1 MKPLVLGFGNELLTD
16 DAIGIL
22 AARVLAEELADRADV
37 IECGVSGL
45 SLLGVLADRSQVV
58 IIDAICTGSDAPG
71 TIRELRPEDLRSTAS
86 PSPHY
91 AGLPEVIE
99 MARTLQL
106 DFPRDIRIV
115 AVKVADPHTIG
126 GAMSE
131 PVAQSLDE
139 IVRRVKGHIDGWIV
153 PAA

>member
-1 MKPLVLGFGNELLTD
+1 MKPLVLGFGNELLAD
-16 DAIGIL
+16 DAIGVL
-22 AARVLAEELADRADV
+22 AARRLADELADRADV

-58 IIDAICTGSDAPG
+58 IIDAICTKSGVPG

-99 MARTLQL
+99 MAHRLQL
-106 DFPRDIRIV
+106 DFPLDIRIV
-115 AVKVADPHTIG
+115 AIEVADPHTIG
-126 GAMSE
+126 GPMSE
-131 PVAQSLDE
+131 PVTRSLDE
-139 IVRRVKGHIDGWIV
+139 IVRRVKGHIDDWIA